1 MPKHGVRLNNKKHQ
15 NKIKNKKIYELFQ
28 GSHWDAVFIILNMPQ
43 VATKATPL
51 SAADT
56 VGKCPSPHLA
66 VLLGNKIA
74 ENTNPPFQES
84 LISRILT

>member
-1 MPKHGVRLNNKKHQ
+1 
-15 NKIKNKKIYELFQ
+15 
-28 GSHWDAVFIILNMPQ
+28 MPQ